1 MTMSCLKPFG
11 PKVLHGRSSL
21 NMRILITG
29 GFGFIGGRV
38 AAHLAK
44 AGHTIVLG
52 SRRAIGS
59 PSWLPQTEVIQTNWD
74 DVATLERSCKGVDL
88 IIHAA
93 GMNAQDCA
101 ADPVAA
107 LAFNGVATA
116 RLVSAA
122 TKAAVQ
128 SFIYLS
134 TAHVYSSLLERS
146 ISEEDCPQNLHPYA
160 TSHLAGEKA
169 VLWLNYGS
177 HTQGIVFRLSNLF
190 GPPMQNDTNCWML
203 LVHDLCKQ
211 AVQTRRMVLHSTG
224 LQHRDFMSMTN
235 FCSVTDKFVSCSG
248 KKRLRGIFNVGSGTS
263 QAVLTISKIIQ
274 QRCLVVLGFESELQ
288 VKHELASN
296 LFLPFN
302 FQTTRLNELGL
313 NLDFSSNEAEID
325 KLLLYC
331 QANFDYSRILF

>member
-1 MTMSCLKPFG
+1 MSCLNPSG
-11 PKVLHGRSSL
+11 PKVLRGRSSL
-21 NMRILITG
+21 TMRILITG
-29 GFGFIGGRV
+29 GFGFVGGRV
-38 AAHLAK
+38 AAHLAQ

-59 PSWLPQTEVIQTNWD
+59 PSWLPHAEVMQTDWD
-74 DVATLERSCKGVDL
+74 DEASLERSCKGVDL
-88 IIHAA
+88 IVHAA

-160 TSHLAGEKA
+160 TSHLAGEKS
-169 VLWLNYGS
+169 VLWLNQGA

-190 GPPMQNDTNCWML
+190 GFPMQKDVNCWML

-211 AVQTRRMVLHSTG
+211 AVQTRRMVLYSTG

-235 FCSVTDKFVSCSG
+235 FCSVIDRFVSCSG
-248 KKRLRGIFNVGSGTS
+248 KDRLMGIFNIGSGTS

-274 QRCLVVLGFESELQ
+274 QRCLVVLGFEPELQ
-288 VKHELASN
+288 RKHDLAGD
-296 LFLPFN
+296 LFLPFD
-302 FQTTRLNELGL
+302 FQITRLNKLGV
-313 NLDFSSNEAEID
+313 NLDFSNNEAEID
-325 KLLLYC
+325 KLLAYC
-331 QANFDYSRILF
+331 QAMFEQSRI